1 MVCMVA
7 DGQQGLPMV
16 VRVAIG
22 QGNGKPFMVNK
33 TGYSPSMRA
42 KGTSRS
48 Q

>member
-7 DGQQGLPMV
+7 DGQQELPMV

-33 TGYSPSMRA
+33 TGYFTKHEG